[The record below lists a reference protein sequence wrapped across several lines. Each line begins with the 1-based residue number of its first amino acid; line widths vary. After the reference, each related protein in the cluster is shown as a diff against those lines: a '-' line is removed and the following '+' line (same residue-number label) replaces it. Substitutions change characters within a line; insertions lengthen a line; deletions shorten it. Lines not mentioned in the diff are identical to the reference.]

1 VPEPA
6 EKTSPSA
13 RKSAVRS
20 GLLTGLGQLLQA
32 GAGAGAAVLLAHRF
46 GRTATTDGFLA
57 AYGVYLVLGLA
68 AQSFRLVVVPVLT
81 RAAAAG
87 RLAGETRAWAIAFG
101 LLSVP
106 VCLIAIAARHP
117 IGVALTNNPTSA
129 REASTAIAFLVP
141 AAFVQLLAALLASS
155 LAALD
160 EYTVAALAW
169 GIGSPIG
176 LVVFA
181 ALSHSHGLI
190 TLAWGVLIGGC
201 TTTAILL
208 VELTRRSSL
217 LGGPS
222 VPLRAPG
229 RLFELTRGAAVP
241 LAVQGMYVVSLRLA
255 GGLGVGATSS
265 LSYAYVFAATLVS
278 ATASAFSLIS
288 SAPLTRRGID
298 AAGAARHVVHAAWLS
313 LVGVAAATG
322 VFALVG
328 GRLVGGA
335 LGSAYTGSVGSQLGR
350 LVVYFAPWMVVTVAF
365 TVVFPLLFVVEK
377 PSVLLPLAP
386 VALLVHVPVSLA
398 LRAWLHLDGLGLGLA
413 VSTTFVLAVL
423 LAAVSP
429 RLLGLALAGLARVA
443 ASLGALAVAAFGLSA
458 LVLSGLPAAAV
469 GLAAYGAVLAVV
481 RPRGL
486 REALVYVRALH

>member
-1 VPEPA
+1 M
-6 EKTSPSA
+6 
-13 RKSAVRS
+13 
-20 GLLTGLGQLLQA
+20 GQLLQS

-46 GRTATTDGFLA
+46 GRNATTDGFLT

-68 AQSFRLVVVPVLT
+68 AQSFRLVVVPKLT
-81 RAAAAG
+81 RAAGDG
-87 RLAGETRAWAIAFG
+87 RLAGETRAWAFAF
-101 LLSVP
+101 LTLSVP
-106 VCLIAIAARHP
+106 VCAIAIAARHP
-117 IGVALTNNPTSA
+117 IGDALTNNPVSA
-129 REASTAIAFLVP
+129 HEASRAIAFLVP

-169 GIGSPIG
+169 GFGSPLG

-181 ALSHSHGLI
+181 ALSGSHGLI
-190 TLAWGVLIGGC
+190 TLAWGVLLGGC
-201 TTTAILL
+201 ATTVILL
-208 VELTRRSSL
+208 VELARHSAL
-217 LGGPS
+217 LGGD
-222 VPLRAPG
+222 RAPARVG
-229 RLFELTRGAAVP
+229 ARLFELVQGAAVP
-241 LAVQGMYVVSLRLA
+241 LAVQGMYVISLRLA
-255 GGLGVGATSS
+255 GGLGVGAQSS

-313 LVGVAAATG
+313 LVGTTAATG
-322 VFALVG
+322 IFALVG

-335 LGSAYTGSVGSQLGR
+335 LGSAYAGPVGGQLGR

-377 PSVLLPLAP
+377 PKVLLPLAAG
-386 VALLVHVPVSLA
+386 ALALQIPISLA
-398 LRAWLHLDGLGLGLA
+398 FRSWLQLDGLAIALA
-413 VSTTFVLAVL
+413 VTTSLVLIVL

-429 RLLGLALAGLARVA
+429 RMLELAALGLGRV
-443 ASLGALAVAAFGLSA
+443 AFGLAA
-458 LVLSGLPAAAV
+458 LATVTFGLASLATSGVVAAGIGLVVYAAA
-469 GLAAYGAVLAVV
+469 LMAV

-486 REALVYVRALH
+486 LDAWAYVRALH